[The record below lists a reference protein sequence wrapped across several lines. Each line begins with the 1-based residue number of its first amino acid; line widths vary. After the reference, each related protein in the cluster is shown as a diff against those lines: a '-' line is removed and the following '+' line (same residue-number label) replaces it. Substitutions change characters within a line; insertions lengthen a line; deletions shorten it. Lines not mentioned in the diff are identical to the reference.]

1 MSDFWPWM
9 PIVAAAQAFLTWRR
23 VLAYLRYFQQE
34 GYEHRRF
41 LRWVNVRSLTDPAFW
56 LSIVSAFLFLWAP
69 TTALVC
75 FGAGALVLGV
85 GQPDPRRSGK
95 VLLKLT
101 WRATR
106 VLTVAIIFALSAWVL
121 IASLYASAG
130 LRAPLIAAAWLF
142 AVLPLVL
149 VAANIAL
156 APYER
161 AVQVGYEAEALARVT
176 DVHPFIVG
184 ITGSYGKSSTK
195 SMLAH
200 ILQFDGP
207 TLAASGSINTLM
219 GVTRHIREELVY
231 GHRYMVVEMGAFKTG
246 SIRRL
251 CELTPPSAGIVT
263 AVGDMHLERFGSLE
277 EIVRAKSELAQA
289 IPQGGWLVVNADSK
303 GALQIAK
310 GATHCRVLL
319 YGESSE
325 EDLATRLENVSF
337 SKQGTTFV
345 LRTKER
351 AYECLTPL
359 LGRPII
365 LNLAGAFT
373 LANALG
379 VDPEI
384 AVAAMRTLKP
394 VSNRLEV
401 VEERG
406 VTWIRDAYNS
416 NQIGFR
422 AALEVVG
429 AIPAA
434 RRFLATPGVI
444 ELGPMQFDVNRALS
458 REASLVCDNTLIV
471 ADTNREA
478 FVAGH
483 RDEGREARLVPV
495 SNRAEAFRWLRETL
509 KDGDAIILE
518 NDLPDLYERSAGVF
532 WKAGEA
538 S

>member
-1 MSDFWPWM
+1 
-9 PIVAAAQAFLTWRR
+9 
-23 VLAYLRYFQQE
+23 
-34 GYEHRRF
+34 
-41 LRWVNVRSLTDPAFW
+41 
-56 LSIVSAFLFLWAP
+56 
-69 TTALVC
+69 
-75 FGAGALVLGV
+75 
-85 GQPDPRRSGK
+85 
-95 VLLKLT
+95 
-101 WRATR
+101 
-106 VLTVAIIFALSAWVL
+106 
-121 IASLYASAG
+121 
-130 LRAPLIAAAWLF
+130 
-142 AVLPLVL
+142 
-149 VAANIAL
+149 
-156 APYER
+156 
-161 AVQVGYEAEALARVT
+161 
-176 DVHPFIVG
+176 
-184 ITGSYGKSSTK
+184 
-195 SMLAH
+195 
-200 ILQFDGP
+200 
-207 TLAASGSINTLM
+207 
-219 GVTRHIREELVY
+219 
-231 GHRYMVVEMGAFKTG
+231 
-246 SIRRL
+246 
-251 CELTPPSAGIVT
+251 
-263 AVGDMHLERFGSLE
+263 MHLERFGSLE

-289 IPQGGWLVVNADSK
+289 IPPGGWLVANADSK

-319 YGESSE
+319 YGETST
-325 EDLATRLENVSF
+325 EDLATRLENIAF
-337 SKQGTTFV
+337 SKQGTSFV
-345 LRTKER
+345 LRTEER
-351 AYECLTPL
+351 TYECFTPL

-384 AVAAMRTLKP
+384 AIAAMRTLKP

-422 AALEVVG
+422 AALEVVA

-444 ELGPMQFDVNRALS
+444 ELGSTQFDVNRALS

-495 SNRAEAFRWLRETL
+495 MNRTEAFRWLRETL

-518 NDLPDLYERSAGVF
+518 NDLPDLYERTAGVF
-532 WKAGEA
+532 WKADAA